1 MQQEENGCEKVLL
14 PFLETSNGSR
24 LHKNSGIYQQNA
36 TGKNFIF
43 LWRKTK
49 RRSIRVPPWRP
60 SLTTTGTRTTV
71 WEPLIYSEIKRAVLK
86 QSEWTLYYE
95 KDNSIHTPDSAHFSI
110 TYLTNYRVIVRVTL
124 KPKRKLLSPALPR
137 LHHLNDRSIGSR
149 RTGTDP
155 GGGAIGAIPP
165 ETYERNFIRHDFVQ
179 YGKQHSRYKAMLSSI
194 VLSQQCCKAYFT
206 SLTVAKPLWDLTAK
220 YYWNPPLTLLAGSA
234 PDIKFLLH
242 NVAFAVIFD
251 CFLRSCIRESV
262 IWCNLACPLFFIKTF
277 KQPTAAGYGF
287 GWPLVIAPTEVSRDD
302 LKDWR

>member
-137 LHHLNDRSIGSR
+137 LHHLNDRSIGSH

-155 GGGAIGAIPP
+155 GGGNWGDTP
-165 ETYERNFIRHDFVQ
+165 
-179 YGKQHSRYKAMLSSI
+179 
-194 VLSQQCCKAYFT
+194 
-206 SLTVAKPLWDLTAK
+206 
-220 YYWNPPLTLLAGSA
+220 WN
-234 PDIKFLLH
+234 
-242 NVAFAVIFD
+242 
-251 CFLRSCIRESV
+251 LR
-262 IWCNLACPLFFIKTF
+262 T
-277 KQPTAAGYGF
+277 
-287 GWPLVIAPTEVSRDD
+287 
-302 LKDWR
+302 